1 MQIDC
6 IIVEDEPLALE
17 RVKAFVLQIPYIH
30 LTGTFHRAIDAIGFL
45 KTNPVDLI
53 FLDIEMD
60 GLTGIQLIESLA
72 QVPQI
77 IITTAYEKYALKGY
91 ELRISD
97 YLLKPFQFDRFLK
110 AVEKVYETLNKAHTD
125 PKDFFFIKTEY
136 RIEKICFKD
145 VLLIEGMSDYRY
157 IKTDKGNIMTLQTF
171 SELESILPKEK
182 ICRVHKSYMVAIDK
196 IESVERNRIRIK
208 DDLIPVSDTYKHQ
221 FYALIGVRG
230 NSY

>member
-1 MQIDC
+1 
-6 IIVEDEPLALE
+6 
-17 RVKAFVLQIPYIH
+17 
-30 LTGTFHRAIDAIGFL
+30 
-45 KTNPVDLI
+45 
-53 FLDIEMD
+53 MD
-60 GLTGIQLIESLA
+60 GLTGIKLIESLA

>member
-6 IIVEDEPLALE
+6 IIIEDEPLALE
-17 RVKAFVLQIPYIH
+17 RVKAFVLQIPYLH

-45 KTNPVDLI
+45 KTNPVELI

-60 GLTGIQLIESLA
+60 GLTGIQFIESLTN
-72 QVPQI
+72 VPQI
-77 IITTAYEKYALKGY
+77 IITTAYSKYAIKGY

-110 AVEKVYETLNKAHTD
+110 AVEKVHEALNKTYND
-125 PKDFFFIKTEY
+125 QKDFFFIKTEY
-136 RIEKICFKD
+136 RIEKIRFND

-157 IKTDKGNIMTLQTF
+157 IKTEKGNIMTLQTF
-171 SELESILPKEK
+171 GELENILPKEK

-196 IESVERNRIRIK
+196 IESVERNRIKIK
-208 DDLIPVSDTYKHQ
+208 DDLIPVSESYKQQ
-221 FYALIGVRG
+221 FYALIGIRG
-230 NSY
+230 NFY

>member
-17 RVKAFVLQIPYIH
+17 RVKTFVLQIPYLH
-30 LTGTFHRAIDAIGFL
+30 LMGTFHRAIDAIGFL
-45 KTNPVDLI
+45 KPSPVDLV

-60 GLTGIQLIESLA
+60 DLTGIQFIESLA
-72 QVPQI
+72 QIPHI

-110 AVEKVYETLNKAHTD
+110 AVEKVHEALNKTKIDH
-125 PKDFFFIKTEY
+125 KDFFFVKTEY
-136 RIEKICFKD
+136 RIEKIFYKD

-157 IKTDKGNIMTLQTF
+157 IKTEKGNIMTLQTF
-171 SELESILPKEK
+171 NELENILPKEK

-208 DDLIPVSDTYKHQ
+208 DNLIPVSDTYKQQ
-221 FYALIGVRG
+221 FYILIGIRG
-230 NSY
+230 DF